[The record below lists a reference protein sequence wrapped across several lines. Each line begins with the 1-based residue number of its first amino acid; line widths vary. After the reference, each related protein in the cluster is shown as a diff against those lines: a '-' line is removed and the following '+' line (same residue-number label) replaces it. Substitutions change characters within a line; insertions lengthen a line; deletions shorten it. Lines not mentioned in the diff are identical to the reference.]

1 MVRHGATAGATLG
14 LSAGSVRVGLTTTT
28 DSDQDKPNPCIG
40 AVPQCSNGKI
50 QNNDT
55 TDDDD
60 DDDEE
65 SDDYDY
71 KRIGEEL
78 SQAKAVGVLST
89 NKVEAKQIITE
100 TDKLANATVNLA
112 DTLLQSQP
120 CNLTSNTSSERC
132 ISINKL
138 LEEQHRRWWGRYFKG
153 ISSSAGATTP
163 IPSTSAEYDSPT
175 QLWQGR
181 DGYNLSAF
189 NQTNG
194 NWPLGHPLPLPDWAA
209 YDDED
214 QQKGTLHFDSVWQF
228 EDLNAVIETKLQRML
243 EETHYDTVHLFV
255 DFYQAFKRTRRSD
268 LKSFYQF
275 YDIPINR
282 RHHMCVSLAM
292 EIMARIVEM
301 FPILEHYLYIVS
313 CEEQVVSLRDYVE
326 TAEDLGGLNSPLANV
341 EKEHAMVAMKLNI
354 AGRHGVLILD
364 PGYHVGRCVTIM
376 RDQMYPHTGW
386 FTQSKEPHLQRD
398 YCYTYSKDSDKYV
411 EWKEREIRGDH
422 STYKSSLVYVD
433 QPYVTAIDVTVRRN
447 LVYNFR
453 SLLSRDAKGR
463 VLAGIYLPVVHN
475 TNESHFTLF
484 YEGSNIEQRVK
495 VKFMFNIFKNPNKI
509 PDNIQQHLEKLAPQ
523 LNMPLKEL
531 NKLLSSL
538 AVAVMDQDFIT
549 QVLSIN
555 DDIGNMSSEN

>member
-1 MVRHGATAGATLG
+1 MVRHGASAGATLG

-28 DSDQDKPNPCIG
+28 DSDQDKPNHCIG
-40 AVPQCSNGKI
+40 AASQCSNGQN

-55 TDDDD
+55 TDDD

-71 KRIGEEL
+71 KRIGDEL
-78 SQAKAVGVLST
+78 AQRKASGATSVCDANQL
-89 NKVEAKQIITE
+89 ITE
-100 TDKLANATVNLA
+100 TDKLANATVNCA
-112 DTLLQSQP
+112 DKLQKSQP
-120 CNLTSNTSSERC
+120 CNLTSNPSSERC
-132 ISINKL
+132 VSVNKL

-153 ISSSAGATTP
+153 MSSAGATTP
-163 IPSTSAEYDSPT
+163 PPSPSSDEDTRT
-175 QLWQGR
+175 QLCQGR
-181 DGYNLSAF
+181 DGYNIAAF

-214 QQKGTLHFDSVWQF
+214 NRKGVLHFDSVWQF
-228 EDLNAVIETKLQRML
+228 EDLSAIIETKLQRML

-313 CEEQVVSLRDYVE
+313 CEEQVVSLGDYVE
-326 TAEDLGGLNSPLANV
+326 TAEELGGLNSPLANV

-354 AGRHGVLILD
+354 AGRDGVLILD

-376 RDQMYPHTGW
+376 KDQMYPHTGKLMIMIK
-386 FTQSKEPHLQRD
+386 Q
-398 YCYTYSKDSDKYV
+398 
-411 EWKEREIRGDH
+411 I
-422 STYKSSLVYVD
+422 
-433 QPYVTAIDVTVRRN
+433 I
-447 LVYNFR
+447 
-453 SLLSRDAKGR
+453 
-463 VLAGIYLPVVHN
+463 
-475 TNESHFTLF
+475 
-484 YEGSNIEQRVK
+484 K
-495 VKFMFNIFKNPNKI
+495 VFLI
-509 PDNIQQHLEKLAPQ
+509 
-523 LNMPLKEL
+523 
-531 NKLLSSL
+531 
-538 AVAVMDQDFIT
+538 V
-549 QVLSIN
+549 
-555 DDIGNMSSEN
+555 